1 MLDFYSR
8 VSYYGDITMNI
19 LSKIMFGMAAFMMVV
34 GLISLAGVCD
44 SKRSVI
50 YDYSGQDRLKV
61 STKIDITRDMIL
73 YVEEIPGVVSVGSVE
88 KYSFRVQKG
97 RMFKWKEIK
106 PHIERILENNK
117 IVNERSVY

>member
-1 MLDFYSR
+1 
-8 VSYYGDITMNI
+8 MNHDVIHRI
-19 LSKIMFGMAAFMMVV
+19 LKVTMFGVIAFIVVV

-44 SKRSVI
+44 SESKSVQFSFGG
-50 YDYSGQDRLKV
+50 DDRLKI